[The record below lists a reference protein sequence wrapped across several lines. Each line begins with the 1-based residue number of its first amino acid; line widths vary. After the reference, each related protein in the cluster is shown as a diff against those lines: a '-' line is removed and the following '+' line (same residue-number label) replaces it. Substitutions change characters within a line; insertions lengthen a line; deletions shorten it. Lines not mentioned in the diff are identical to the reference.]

1 VLFFGRVRELTGMTE
16 EASEIPN
23 GTTLAD
29 LFGRYSARFPDL
41 AGFRSSIV
49 ASRNEE
55 FAAWE
60 TLLADDDTIAFLP
73 PVSGG

>member
-1 VLFFGRVRELTGMTE
+1 MTE

-29 LFGRYSARFPDL
+29 LFDRYSARYPDL

-55 FAAWE
+55 FAAWD
-60 TLLADDDTIAFLP
+60 TILADDDTIAFLP